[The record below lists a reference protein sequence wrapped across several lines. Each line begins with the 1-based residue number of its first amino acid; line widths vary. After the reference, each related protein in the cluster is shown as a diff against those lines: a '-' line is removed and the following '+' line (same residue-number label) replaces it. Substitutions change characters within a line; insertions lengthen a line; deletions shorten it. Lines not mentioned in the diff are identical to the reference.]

1 MMGSVALKSSA
12 GFWGLT
18 ARIRLA
24 RLRPGLAVVAVV
36 LILGM
41 LLPAE
46 SYARRYA
53 FAETLQFVIFAVAA
67 PVLLVLGGPWRIPG
81 LTRDQDRLPGPAR
94 RLTLSR
100 WPGVS
105 RPAAVLLAFIAVV
118 VAWRLPVTVNALPGH
133 PALTVAE
140 AVTLLAAGAG
150 VWRELARPP
159 LLSGLSRPQ
168 RAAMAAGAMWTIW
181 VLAYVMGMSHG
192 AWFAAYRHAGHGL
205 STAADQQFAVA
216 IMWVVPALCFAPFIY
231 GTLIAWIGDSENR
244 DQDLR
249 EVIRRPATAAPGL
262 ARAVRERP
270 LGPAGRSQPGQCR

>member
-94 RLTLSR
+94 RLPLSR

-216 IMWVVPALCFAPFIY
+216 IMWVVPALRFAPFIY
-231 GTLIAWIGDSENR
+231 GTLISWIGDSEYR

-249 EVIRRPATAAPGL
+249 EVIRQESTRPSL
-262 ARAVRERP
+262 
-270 LGPAGRSQPGQCR
+270 AGRPRPPQGWRGPYENGR